1 MLVEG
6 ILKVVSFVIEC
17 IIHSSVHIAPKHFS
31 VALMMNAAQRT
42 LEVLLLFTQVDH
54 DFSEQKFTPST
65 LTSSV
70 QNNVND
76 KSFYFQYLLNVLF
89 LIG

>member
-17 IIHSSVHIAPKHFS
+17 IIHSVHIAPKHFS

-65 LTSSV
+65 LTSAV

>member
-1 MLVEG
+1 
-6 ILKVVSFVIEC
+6 
-17 IIHSSVHIAPKHFS
+17 
-31 VALMMNAAQRT
+31 MNAAQRT

-89 LIG
+89 LIGWKSLQIFSLKIDHENCRWRSKLLFKAAP